1 MHDIYA
7 NQNEGY
13 EERDISKSIIKH
25 NLENDPA
32 YLAVKQAKD
41 KEWQDIIEKRSAALA
56 EMKSKMAVESKKDA
70 DKVKETGETKD

>member
-32 YLAVKQAKD
+32 YLAVK
-41 KEWQDIIEKRSAALA
+41 
-56 EMKSKMAVESKKDA
+56 
-70 DKVKETGETKD
+70 